1 MCRQFD
7 PVSGTISMN
16 KPHDEPVVFSVE
28 STTNLVP
35 VKSRETYFKKKK
47 TSNRSGFI
55 LFALSLLV
63 IGLLAGLLAIGVL
76 YLHVKR
82 SLTLCDSE
90 ECIRTAASFKE
101 SMDTTID
108 PCEDFYQYTC
118 GRWSENHPTSQPDKL
133 NSWFHERS
141 QKIKWKIRDLLSN
154 NFTGKVPWAVKQA
167 KVLYNSCLDNAALD
181 TLGLSPMLSLLEDLG
196 LSRVPPAMGH
206 KSEDFVKVA
215 ARVRRILG
223 EEIFIGFDVIPDPL
237 NSRRNIILLDV
248 PSSSGPL
255 PLNEVIKNRLKSV
268 KADKAKRS
276 EDSGSAEQRSSNE
289 KSYAIAVI
297 KELMA
302 NGTQDSC
309 DEDKISEELDTVVED
324 VVDSIFELDDLLR
337 LMYGVEDNDTLSEED
352 IKDENYMWVDNLQ
365 VITDEFIKSENKSLE
380 PKKIWRV
387 YLEELFKDIDDL
399 DLDNKDKI
407 LVVNIDYFKELA
419 FLLSSVEEETI
430 ETIVWWIVVDLV
442 VPYSSRNLRNIW
454 YDYIDNLL
462 DVEVSYDPPSLYC
475 AGVVNDMMGMAVSW
489 LYVDRGFHNITAPN
503 VIEMLEHIRAAFRDI
518 VMRSRWIDN
527 KTRLGILDKSN
538 RMAYVIGYP
547 EWLFREHDLNKY
559 YEGIELKKEQ
569 YLKNILSVIHVM
581 TDTELKSLHVKN
593 HTHEHQWDLDPTD
606 VNAVYTFMTN
616 HITLPAAI
624 LQFPFYKLGLEALNY
639 GAIGTI
645 LGHELTHG
653 FDNDGRHYDSQGN
666 LRQWWSNETIFE
678 YSSKTDCFVKH
689 YEGYYEKDIDQYI
702 DGVLT
707 LNENIADNGGLH
719 EAVLAYRRWKAHHGQ
734 EPYLPGFTYLSHEQL
749 LFLGFAHLWC
759 EDYSPKSLKWML
771 RDSHSP
777 GHVRLKAVLTN
788 SKEFSDAWKC
798 PVGSPMNPLEKCR
811 VW

>member
-35 VKSRETYFKKKK
+35 VKSRDSYFRRKK

-167 KVLYNSCLDNAALD
+167 KVLYNSCLDNVALD

-196 LSRVPPAMGH
+196 LPRVPPAMGH

-215 ARVRRILG
+215 ARARRILG

-237 NSRRNIILLDV
+237 NGSRKIILLDV
-248 PSSSGPL
+248 PSSSSPL

-268 KADKAKRS
+268 NADKAKRS

-309 DEDKISEELDTVVED
+309 DEDKISEEVDIVVKD

-337 LMYGVEDNDTLSEED
+337 VMYGVEDNSTLSEED
-352 IKDENYMWVDNLQ
+352 IKDENYMWVDDLQ

-407 LVVNIDYFKELA
+407 LV
-419 FLLSSVEEETI
+419 
-430 ETIVWWIVVDLV
+430 
-442 VPYSSRNLRNIW
+442 
-454 YDYIDNLL
+454 LL
-462 DVEVSYDPPSLYC
+462 DVEVSYDPPSLHC

-489 LYVDRGFHNITAPN
+489 LFVDRGFHNITAPN

-527 KTRLGILDKSN
+527 KTRLGILEKSN

-569 YLKNILSVIHVM
+569 YLKNILSITHVM

-593 HTHEHQWDLDPTD
+593 HTHEHLWDLDPTD

-639 GAIGTI
+639 GAIGAI

-666 LRQWWSNETIFE
+666 LRQWWSNETI
-678 YSSKTDCFVKH
+678 
-689 YEGYYEKDIDQYI
+689 DQYV
-702 DGVLT
+702 DGELT